1 MTAFPDVRWG
11 SETSRLR
18 EPLVAFSVSRLGSW
32 LIKTMT
38 PIDRRV
44 LIRSRGRF
52 TVLGPIG
59 APLLL
64 LTTTGAVSGLPR
76 TTPLIYARDGETLLV
91 VGSNFGQAR
100 HPAWSGNLLKTPSAV
115 VTIGGIDVPAT
126 ATLLEG
132 ADAEAGYA
140 KLVELTRT
148 YSEYASRTDRSIR
161 VFRLTAVP
169 S

>member
-1 MTAFPDVRWG
+1 MRLNVNGLVGRTIQKAAATA
-11 SETSRLR
+11 
-18 EPLVAFSVSRLGSW
+18 AF
-32 LIKTMT
+32 
-38 PIDRRV
+38 
-44 LIRSRGRF
+44 
-52 TVLGPIG
+52 
-59 APLLL
+59 APLASRFMPSVDRVFSRVTGGHFVPSQLL
-64 LTTTGAVSGLPR
+64 VPTLVLTTTGAKSGLAR
-76 TTPLIYARDGETLLV
+76 TTPLATLPGENGCWYV

-100 HPAWSGNLLKTPSAV
+100 HPAWSGNLLKTLSAV